1 MSGLRRLLSPGW
13 LLGLLAVAVFAWAC
27 FTVLAPWQLGKSD
40 QLDARNSRL
49 TESVRADP
57 VPYAE
62 ATADPEVYRS
72 GEWRLVT
79 TRGGWEPGSEV
90 LLRLRNVDSDLV
102 YQVLTVFRTD
112 TGDEVLVN
120 RGYVP
125 VGDDNAVPAYP
136 PAPAGPV
143 EITARLRAPESGA
156 TEPIDLGGHTM
167 VRSVAPTEIGSLV
180 HRPLVTDG
188 YLQLTGDQPGS
199 LTPAPIPAIETGP
212 YFSYGLQWIA
222 FGVLAPLALGYFAWQ
237 EIRQRSRA
245 RQRAAAG
252 APTAGA
258 PTAAEGEAE
267 TAPDTLPS
275 TAVETRGRPRT
286 DDGAP
291 HDMDSHDVDSHGR
304 EAPESEPEPEPD
316 PDELVARARERALAE
331 RYGERFDAERRR
343 ATRRGDRLRD
353 HR

>member
-13 LLGLLAVAVFAWAC
+13 LLGLLAVVVFAWAC

-79 TRGGWEPGSEV
+79 ARGEWEPGSEV

-120 RGYVP
+120 RGHVP

-156 TEPIDLGGHTM
+156 AEPIDLGGHTM
-167 VRSVAPTEIGSLV
+167 VRSVAPAEIGSLV

-245 RQRAAAG
+245 RQRVATG
-252 APTAGA
+252 APTAGT
-258 PTAAEGEAE
+258 PTAAESAAA
-267 TAPDTLPS
+267 TTPAASPS
-275 TAVETRGRPRT
+275 TAVETHGRPRT
-286 DDGAP
+286 DDGDP
-291 HDMDSHDVDSHGR
+291 NDVDSHDR
-304 EAPESEPEPEPD
+304 EAPESEPE

-353 HR
+353 RR